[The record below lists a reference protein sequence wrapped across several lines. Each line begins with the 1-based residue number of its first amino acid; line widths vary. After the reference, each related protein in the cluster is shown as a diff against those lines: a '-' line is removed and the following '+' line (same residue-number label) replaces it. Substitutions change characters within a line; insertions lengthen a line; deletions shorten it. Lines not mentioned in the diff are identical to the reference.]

1 MSATA
6 DVMPMKSKAY
16 EYLRNNRPGG
26 EQFSSR
32 RQANREWERES
43 GQSRSSY
50 WDAIN
55 CWLFAQEGRSR
66 MVHRSDSVKK
76 KTGEKREWFPPF
88 TGLARG
94 ANGDSQRPSE
104 PVYCR
109 TRMLTSHLTCLYLYA
124 SDLPIF
130 RPPCLK

>member
-32 RQANREWERES
+32 TQANREWGRES
-43 GQSRSSY
+43 GQSRSY

-66 MVHRSDSVKK
+66 MLHRSDSVKK
-76 KTGEKREWFPPF
+76 KLVRN
-88 TGLARG
+88 
-94 ANGDSQRPSE
+94 ANGFRPS
-104 PVYCR
+104 
-109 TRMLTSHLTCLYLYA
+109 L
-124 SDLPIF
+124 D
-130 RPPCLK
+130 